1 MLRRSHKKT
10 RKGSKCEECRR
21 RHIRCD
27 QQRPSCINC
36 QNSDRI
42 CTYRSVDQPRAVEA
56 RSTSRTSSGNHTSPH
71 PGEEASREPPPLSS
85 VPARAPD
92 NSLVNVAHLEL
103 FHHFTQSTFLFIDK
117 DTAFTD
123 QLKRTVLSNA
133 FSKSYLMHGILA
145 FAARHISTQVV
156 PERSRSYLDQST
168 RLQTWA
174 VANFNPAPRE
184 PDHDTCVALFLF
196 SSLIC
201 IHGLADISLLSLDP
215 EPFFI
220 RFGQFFGLQRGVRTV
235 IVDHWSRLRES
246 EIQTLFQWCELLA
259 LRNGR
264 GSECDAIRQL
274 VTHSTDLSPAAAEA
288 CHLAIEQLQFILDE
302 HIPGHPVPAHQV
314 YATLAWPLL
323 ISEKMIDL
331 LVLRR
336 PAALIILAHYGLTLH
351 FCCRDMWMVGQVG
364 KHIVHAVSGYLGS
377 RWASWLQWPCE
388 AVGVEVL

>member
-27 QQRPSCINC
+27 QQHPSCINC

-42 CTYRSVDQPRAVEA
+42 CTYRSVSQPHGVEA
-56 RSTSRTSSGNHTSPH
+56 HSASSTSSNNHTPPRS
-71 PGEEASREPPPLSS
+71 GEETWRGPSS
-85 VPARAPD
+85 HRSPSAQAPD
-92 NSLVNVAHLEL
+92 DVVNMAHLEL
-103 FHHFTQSTFLFIDK
+103 FHHFTQNSFLFIDK

-123 QLKRTVLSNA
+123 QLKKTALSNA
-133 FSKSYLMHGILA
+133 FSTPYLMHGILA
-145 FAARHISTQVV
+145 FAARHLSTQVA
-156 PERSRSYLDQST
+156 PERSGYYLEQST

-184 PDHDTCVALFLF
+184 ADRDTCVALFLF
-196 SSLIC
+196 SSLLC
-201 IHGLADISLLSLDP
+201 IHGLADIALLHHLAS

-220 RFGQFFGLQRGVRTV
+220 RFGQYFGLQRGVRTI
-235 IVDHWSRLRES
+235 IVDKWSQLRES
-246 EIQTLFQWCELLA
+246 EIQTIFQWCELLA
-259 LRNGR
+259 LRKGR

-274 VTHSTDLSPAAAEA
+274 VTQSTDLSPAAAEA
-288 CHLAIEQLQFILDE
+288 CRLAIEQLQCILDE
-302 HIPGHPVPAHQV
+302 HTPSGPVPARQV

-336 PAALIILAHYGLTLH
+336 PAALMILAYYGVTLD
-351 FCCRDMWMVGQVG
+351 FCRDMWMVGQVG
-364 KHIVHAVSGYLGS
+364 KHIVHAIHRHLGS
-377 RWASWLQWPCE
+377 SWASWLRWPCE

>member
-10 RKGSKCEECRR
+10 TKGSKCDECRR

-36 QNSDRI
+36 RNSDRS

-56 RSTSRTSSGNHTSPH
+56 LSASSTSGNHTPPH
-71 PGEEASREPPPLSS
+71 SEEASREPPSLPSPS
-85 VPARAPD
+85 ARTPD
-92 NSLVNVAHLEL
+92 DSLVNIPHLEL

-123 QLKRTVLSNA
+123 QLKKTALSNA
-133 FSKSYLMHGILA
+133 FSTPYLMHGILA

-156 PERSRSYLDQST
+156 PERSRSYLNLST

-174 VANFNPAPRE
+174 VANFNSAPQE
-184 PDHDTCVALFLF
+184 PDRDTCVALFLF

-201 IHGLADISLLSLDP
+201 IHGLADISPLHLDP

-220 RFGQFFGLQRGVRTV
+220 RFGQFFGLQRGVRTI

-246 EIQTLFQWCELLA
+246 EIQALFPWCELLA
-259 LRNGR
+259 LRKGQ
-264 GSECDAIRQL
+264 GSECDSIRQL
-274 VTHSTDLSPAAAEA
+274 VTQSTDLSPTAAEA
-288 CHLAIEQLQFILDE
+288 CHLAIEQLQCILDE
-302 HIPGHPVPAHQV
+302 YTGRPVLAHQV

-336 PAALIILAHYGLTLH
+336 PVALIILAYYGITLD

-364 KHIVHAVSGYLGS
+364 KHIVHAVNMQLGS
-377 RWASWLQWPCE
+377 RWASWLRWPCE
-388 AVGVEVL
+388 AVGIEVS

>member
-1 MLRRSHKKT
+1 MDESGASLNGPMPEAPARTFKVNFNNVPP
-10 RKGSKCEECRR
+10 
-21 RHIRCD
+21 
-27 QQRPSCINC
+27 PSY
-36 QNSDRI
+36 QGKFQSELFG
-42 CTYRSVDQPRAVEA
+42 SVDHPRPVEA
-56 RSTSRTSSGNHTSPH
+56 RSTSSTPPSNHTPS
-71 PGEEASREPPPLSS
+71 LSS
-85 VPARAPD
+85 LSARAPD
-92 NSLVNVAHLEL
+92 ESLVNIAHLEL

-123 QLKRTVLSNA
+123 LLKKTAISSA
-133 FSKSYLMHGILA
+133 FSNPYLMHGILA

-156 PERSRSYLDQST
+156 PERSRYYLDQST

-184 PDHDTCVALFLF
+184 PDRDTCLALFLF

-201 IHGLADISLLSLDP
+201 IHGLADIALLNLDP

-220 RFGQFFGLQRGVRTV
+220 RFGQFFGLQRGVRT
-235 IVDHWSRLRES
+235 ILVDHWSQLRES

-259 LRNGR
+259 LRKGR

-274 VTHSTDLSPAAAEA
+274 VTQSTDLSPTAAEA
-288 CHLAIEQLQFILDE
+288 CHLAIEQLQSILDE
-302 HIPGHPVPAHQV
+302 YIPGHPVPAHQV

-336 PAALIILAHYGLTLH
+336 PAALIILAYYGVTLD
-351 FCCRDMWMVGQVG
+351 FCGMWMVEPVDEGAEGFDDTLPVARRPSPVARRPSPSLEE
-364 KHIVHAVSGYLGS
+364 HD
-377 RWASWLQWPCE
+377 
-388 AVGVEVL
+388 